1 MKLHNWKAMYIVLLA
16 MNLLYI
22 VIFIWIM
29 KSFS

>member
-1 MKLHNWKAMYIVLLA
+1 MKPNNWKAVYFALLA

-22 VIFIWIM
+22 AIFIWIM